1 MFVRKK
7 KNKSGIISV
16 QVIDKS
22 SGRYKVIRT
31 IGSSKD
37 PDKVEGLYNQGLEFI
52 QAYQGQQTLAF
63 PAQDFKE
70 ALKNSIKS
78 INIEGINL
86 YWVRFIHPLALTR

>member
-7 KNKSGIISV
+7 KNKSGIVSV

-37 PDKVEGLYNQGLEFI
+37 PDKVEEIYNQGLEFI
-52 QAYQGQQTLAF
+52 QTYQGQQMLTF

-86 YWVRFIHPLALTR
+86 LLGQIYSSIGLTR